1 VVGPAL
7 FDTVIL
13 IDFLNGVREA
23 HKEINRY
30 PDRAISLITWMEV
43 MAGAGPDEEQATSL
57 FLGTFVNL
65 PVTAA
70 IARQAVKIR
79 RQKKLKLPDAIILAT
94 AQVEKRILVTRN
106 TRDFKE
112 DGVSVV
118 TPYKL

>member
-1 VVGPAL
+1 MVGPAL
-7 FDTVIL
+7 FDTAIL
-13 IDFLNGVREA
+13 IDFLNGMREA
-23 HKEINRY
+23 RREIDRY
-30 PDRAISLITWMEV
+30 TDRAISLITWMEV
-43 MAGAGPDEEQATSL
+43 MAGTKPDEEQVTAL

-65 PVTAA
+65 PVTDAV
-70 IARQAVKIR
+70 ARQAVRVRKL
-79 RQKKLKLPDAIILAT
+79 KKLKLPDAIILAT